1 MKLKKGIFS
10 FFGAALLG
18 ITLLHPLTLTTSAA
32 QEVSPLSPALY
43 ILAEDTDMAMAALR
57 GNAISFSDKDFC
69 RAMNLSEINSL
80 TVTKAPQMTDGE
92 LRVGNRVVSSGQ
104 TLTASEISS
113 LTYVP
118 TGAGIY
124 NSSFRFSV
132 NGSPVDMVC
141 RLYHLE
147 EYNGS
152 PTLNTAGKSFTD
164 VTTHKNI
171 TLYGSLPCTDPEGD
185 ETIIEIVSYPET
197 GSLVLTDKHTGEYTF
212 VPSKNYA
219 GKDEFQYV
227 ARDKYGN
234 YSAAATV
241 TLTVSKP
248 KTSVTFADMT
258 DHKGYNAALTMAE
271 EGIMSGTQVGATT
284 YFYPDQRVTRAE
296 FIVSAMKSLGMRDL
310 NKTSQTVFSDDSE
323 LSEEARNYVGA
334 AYELGYIKGEL
345 AANGSLYFY
354 PDRSITKAEAACI
367 LTRMIDAATPTST
380 PVFSDADSI
389 PTWAA
394 PSIYSL
400 SYMGI
405 LGATDG
411 NIAPMA
417 ELTRADTATILAAVI
432 HTEK

>member
-1 MKLKKGIFS
+1 MKLKKGFIS
-10 FFGAALLG
+10 FLGATLLGTALLA
-18 ITLLHPLTLTTSAA
+18 PLSPTTSAA
-32 QEVSPLSPALY
+32 QESAPLSPALY
-43 ILAEDTDMAMAALR
+43 ILAEDTDMAMATLC

-69 RAMNLSEINSL
+69 RAMNLSKINSL
-80 TVTKAPQMTDGE
+80 TVTQAPQMTDGE
-92 LRVGNRVVSSGQ
+92 LRVGNRVISSGQ

-147 EYNGS
+147 EYNSS
-152 PTLNTAGKSFTD
+152 PTLNTVGKSFTD
-164 VTTHKNI
+164 VTTHRNI
-171 TLYGSLPCTDPEGD
+171 TLYGSLPCADPEGD
-185 ETIIEIVSYPET
+185 ETVIEIVSYPET

-212 VPSKNYA
+212 IPTKNYS
-219 GKDEFQYV
+219 GKDEFRYV

-241 TLTVSKP
+241 TLTVSKT

-258 DHKGYNAALTMAE
+258 YHKSYNAALTMAE
-271 EGIMSGTQVGATT
+271 EGIMNGTQVGTTT
-284 YFYPDQRVTRAE
+284 YFYPDKTVTREE

-310 NKTSQTVFSDDSE
+310 AKTNKTVFADDSK
-323 LSEEARNYVGA
+323 LSDEARDYVGA
-334 AYELGYIKGEL
+334 AYELGYVKGEL
-345 AANGSLYFY
+345 AENGSLYFC

-367 LTRMIDAATPTST
+367 LTRMIDAATPTSK

-411 NIAPMA
+411 NISPMA